1 MIIFLLVI
9 LLIAAFLYGFY
20 SRIKNWLLR
29 HLPAN
34 QPDAAKRQANKT
46 VVVCAGDSIT
56 HGIVSV
62 NYVDMLEQ
70 KLPAGQFQFFNAGIN
85 SDLSYTLLRRL
96 DAIIVVQPDVIT
108 ILIGTNDINAALIPQ
123 ALKRYQETNRV
134 QPDDEPSF
142 ATYQA
147 NYRAIVQRLKTETS
161 ARIALLS
168 LPPMSEDLA
177 NEVNQRADQYS
188 QFVKELAQTEN
199 LTYLPVRETMTDWIQ
214 EHPKPI
220 RYPYSKQYSLMT
232 AAVLKNTVL
241 GHSWDRIS
249 TDVGQDLTFDH
260 LHLNTRGA
268 TMIAA
273 LIESFILKSTIRNP

>member
-1 MIIFLLVI
+1 MFVFLLVI
-9 LLIAAFLYGFY
+9 LLLGAVLYGFY
-20 SRIKNWLLR
+20 ARIRNRLLR

-34 QPDAAKRQANKT
+34 QPDATQRQPNKT

-62 NYVDMLEQ
+62 NYVDLLEQ
-70 KLPAGQFQFFNAGIN
+70 KLPADRFQFFNAGIN

-96 DAIIVVQPDVIT
+96 DAIVAVQPDVIT
-108 ILIGTNDINAALIPQ
+108 ILIGTNDVNAALSHQ
-123 ALKRYQETNRV
+123 ALRRYRQANRIL
-134 QPDDEPSF
+134 PDDQPSF

-147 NYRAIVQRLKTETS
+147 NYRAIVQQLKTETS

-168 LPPMSEDLA
+168 LPLMSEDLT

-188 QFVKELAQTEN
+188 QFVKELAQQEG

-214 EHPKPI
+214 KHSKTI
-220 RYPYSKQYSLMT
+220 RYPYTKQYQLLT

-260 LHLNTRGA
+260 LHLNSRGA
-268 TMIAA
+268 NMIAS
-273 LIESFILKSTIRNP
+273 LVEPFILKSNA